1 MLGWELQEGWWGG
14 NYKRNAGTVITGG
27 MVGREL
33 SEGWWGRNYR
43 RDDGVG
49 NTGGVG
55 VVGGMVG

>member
-1 MLGWELQEGWWGG
+1 M
-14 NYKRNAGTVITGG
+14 
-27 MVGREL
+27 GREL